1 MWIYTANGRLLV
13 LKIVVSCRKI
23 NSISYFEHLQ
33 YFECTFLVNALV
45 NGCSWFQIQFVR
57 TLKSQIARK
66 MSTRLLKKWSVNSQY
81 SCNRL
86 SIRIDRVF
94 VIIIL
99 ATYIDQNECK
109 RTEFS
114 IGWLENTLQLD
125 YIYWSTWD

>member
-23 NSISYFEHLQ
+23 NSISYFELLQ
-33 YFECTFLVNALV
+33 NFVCTFLVNALV

-66 MSTRLLKKWSVNSQY
+66 MSTRLFKKWSVNSQY